1 MSTKFGLLVTVIVSC
16 ALVSAQGKPGI
27 VHTDVKS
34 GYAIVLP
41 SGFKKESAAD
51 PIGNVQ
57 FTGPTDNGFAAS
69 VAIIGFPCES
79 ETPES
84 IGKAAV
90 AQVKNDPSYKVI
102 SAGIFKSSTISGYT
116 WLYERKLPDGAVI
129 MQKGF
134 VSVKKST
141 AAVVN
146 FVAEKAAFPKYEKLV
161 QESLNSFKWNK

>member
-102 SAGIFKSSTISGYT
+102 SAGTFKSSTISGYT
-116 WLYERKLPDGAVI
+116 WMETFATVGRCFSI
-129 MQKGF
+129 QCIQCTI
-134 VSVKKST
+134 KSDLWPSLSCT
-141 AAVVN
+141 ILTVQYGLSPAA
-146 FVAEKAAFPKYEKLV
+146 
-161 QESLNSFKWNK
+161 WNP

>member
-1 MSTKFGLLVTVIVSC
+1 MSIKFGLLITVSVC
-16 ALVSAQGKPGI
+16 AALVGAQVKPGI
-27 VHTDVKS
+27 VHTDAKS
-34 GYAIVLP
+34 GFAIVVP
-41 SGFKKESAAD
+41 IGFKKESAVD

-57 FTGPTDNGFAAS
+57 FTGPIDNGFPAS
-69 VAIIGFPCES
+69 LAIIGFPCES
-79 ETPES
+79 ETAES

-90 AQVKNDPSYKVI
+90 AQVRDDPTYKVI
-102 SAGIFKSSTISGYT
+102 SAGVFKSTSLSGYT
-116 WLYERKLPDGAVI
+116 WLYERKLPDGAVV

-146 FVAEKAAFPKYEKLV
+146 FVSEKGAFAKYEKQV